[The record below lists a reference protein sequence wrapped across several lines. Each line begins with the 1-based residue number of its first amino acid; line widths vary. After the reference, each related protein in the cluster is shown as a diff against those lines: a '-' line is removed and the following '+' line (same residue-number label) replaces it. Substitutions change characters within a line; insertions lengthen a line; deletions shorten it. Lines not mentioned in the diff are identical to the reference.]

1 VYDSE
6 LRIVEQNSTGSTAG
20 VSRTEPSCRGY
31 SIGGHCSFGVETLV
45 AARVG
50 MHSASGTF
58 FVRFMGKYVGVESES
73 YKIAQLVQDFALV
86 VLMCAPPYAL
96 SAAVPSA
103 GDSFSLSLS
112 SVCCAEDYKADERTA
127 NSVKLRRFEFG
138 R

>member
-1 VYDSE
+1 MP
-6 LRIVEQNSTGSTAG
+6 RIQYRRSLQFWRVK
-20 VSRTEPSCRGY
+20 
-31 SIGGHCSFGVETLV
+31 TLV

-50 MHSASGTF
+50 MYSASGTF
-58 FVRFMGKYVGVESES
+58 FVRFTGKFACVESES

-103 GDSFSLSLS
+103 GDSLSPSLS
-112 SVCCAEDYKADERTA
+112 SVCCAEDYKADERAA
-127 NSVKLRRFEFG
+127 NFVKLRRFEFG